1 MNGESNKFGTL
12 TAIEYLLNLD
22 GISASESIT
31 SLRSASSG
39 HFQSMSIFLSTL
51 NLLEKMS
58 YVDVS
63 EGKAKKKKNFDKSTF
78 LLNFIIY
85 LNQVHILSKFFSPTI
100 LRLDSVKNQ
109 YYLFANSISLDFGS
123 FRNLLIESQFF
134 IYDSTRLKLYINS
147 EFKDLTEGLIFS
159 LVENER
165 KKRGMSPEKLKKQL
179 ANQEQF
185 GLEAELFVLEYES
198 KRLSAHS
205 RVKDIQHVSLFDVT
219 AGFDILSFSTN
230 QSYILDREIEVKSY
244 AGQPHFYLSRNEYD
258 RAKENKNGYFLYLV
272 DREKIDNSD
281 YCPEIIG
288 NLFESLEDTDK
299 WSSTIECYHYI
310 ANATT
315 AK

>member
-22 GISASESIT
+22 GIFASESIT

-39 HFQSMSIFLSTL
+39 HFQSMSIFSSTL

-63 EGKAKKKKNFDKSTF
+63 DGKVKKKKNFDKSAF
-78 LLNFIIY
+78 LLDFIIY
-85 LNQVHILSKFFSPTI
+85 LGQVHILSKFFSPAI
-100 LRLDSVKNQ
+100 LRLDSVRNQ

-134 IYDSTRLKLYINS
+134 IYDSTRLKLYINN
-147 EFKDLTEGLIFS
+147 EFKDLTESLIFP
-159 LVENER
+159 LIENER
-165 KKRGMSPEKLKKQL
+165 KKVCVSPEQLKNKL
-179 ANQEQF
+179 ANQEKC
-185 GLEAELFVLEYES
+185 GLDAELFVLEYEK
-198 KRLSAHS
+198 KRLSAHI
-205 RVKDIQHVSLFDVT
+205 RVGDIQHVALFDVT

-244 AGQPHFYLSRNEYD
+244 AGQPHFYLSRNEYE
-258 RAKENKNGYFLYLV
+258 RAKGNKNGYFIYLIN
-272 DREKIDNSD
+272 REKINNSG

-288 NLFESLEDTDK
+288 NLLESLENSDK
-299 WSSTIECYHYI
+299 WSCTIESLHYSMS
-310 ANATT
+310 ATT
-315 AK
+315 AE

>member
-22 GISASESIT
+22 GISTSESIT

-39 HFQSMSIFLSTL
+39 HFQSMSIFSSTL

-63 EGKAKKKKNFDKSTF
+63 DGKVKKKKNFDKSTF
-78 LLNFIIY
+78 LLDFIIY
-85 LNQVHILSKFFSPTI
+85 LNQVHILSKFFSPMI
-100 LRLDSVKNQ
+100 LRLDSVKSQ
-109 YYLFANSISLDFGS
+109 YYLCANSISLDFS
-123 FRNLLIESQFF
+123 SCRNFLIESQFF
-134 IYDSTRLKLYINS
+134 IYDSSRLKLYINN
-147 EFKDLTEGLIFS
+147 EFKDLTENFIFPLIES
-159 LVENER
+159 EH
-165 KKRGMSPEKLKKQL
+165 KRGMSPEKLKKQL
-179 ANQEQF
+179 ANQEKC
-185 GLEAELFVLEYES
+185 GLEAELFVMEYER
-198 KRLSAHS
+198 KRLSAHL
-205 RVKDIQHVSLFDVT
+205 RVEDIKHVALFDVT

-244 AGQPHFYLSRNEYD
+244 AGQPHFYFSRNEYD

-288 NLFESLEDTDK
+288 NLLESLGDTDK
-299 WSSTIECYHYI
+299 WSSTIECYFH
-310 ANATT
+310 
-315 AK
+315 KLVECR